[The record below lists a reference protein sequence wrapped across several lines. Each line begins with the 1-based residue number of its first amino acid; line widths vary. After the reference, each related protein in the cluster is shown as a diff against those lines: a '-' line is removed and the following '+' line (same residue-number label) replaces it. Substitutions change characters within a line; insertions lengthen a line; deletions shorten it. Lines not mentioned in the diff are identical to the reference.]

1 MIGESDYLTSGR
13 RRRCV
18 VLYPNSVCG
27 QGDFRKKRE
36 KQKSTLFNAFALPR
50 DCGRDCIG
58 RQKKWEQEVEENS
71 KYISN
76 LQNCDSFEIL
86 KNQNGGRS
94 FAPRCHHQSNL
105 RHRSI
110 IIANTHF
117 WADNTTQHHR
127 GLLLLLVRNAASLKR
142 KREKKKAET
151 QPTATDKRPPFH
163 LLEHK
168 SSLHGR
174 IQAKE

>member
-27 QGDFRKKRE
+27 QDDFRKKTGEAKKHFVQRFCSAKGLWE
-36 KQKSTLFNAFALPR
+36 RLYRTAK
-50 DCGRDCIG
+50 
-58 RQKKWEQEVEENS
+58 KKWEQEVEENS

-94 FAPRCHHQSNL
+94 FALRCHHQSNL

-117 WADNTTQHHR
+117 
-127 GLLLLLVRNAASLKR
+127 
-142 KREKKKAET
+142 
-151 QPTATDKRPPFH
+151 
-163 LLEHK
+163 
-168 SSLHGR
+168 
-174 IQAKE
+174 